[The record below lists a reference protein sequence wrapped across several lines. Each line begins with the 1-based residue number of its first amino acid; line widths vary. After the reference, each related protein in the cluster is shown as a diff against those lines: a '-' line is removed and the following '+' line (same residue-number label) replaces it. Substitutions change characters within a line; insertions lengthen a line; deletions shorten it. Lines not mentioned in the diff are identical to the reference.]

1 MSGCS
6 GVQPGKA
13 VVIAIAD
20 RAVLV
25 CAISTAG
32 QAAEALFIHVLLA
45 GVAGFGT
52 VRRDRGR
59 HDVCRCTGGQ
69 FRVEGALSA
78 STPSPNEAKDASRL
92 SRQK

>member
-6 GVQPGKA
+6 SVQPDKA
-13 VVIAIAD
+13 LVIAIAD

-32 QAAEALFIHVLLA
+32 QAAEALFIDVLLA

-69 FRVEGALSA
+69 FPVEGALSA
-78 STPSPNEAKDASRL
+78 STPSRNEAKNASRL